1 MVRVLVSVNLP
12 TGARK
17 IGVVV
22 SGVTALMPLHMSNAV
37 LNPTVI
43 MSGAVS
49 AYIPERTA

>member
-17 IGVVV
+17 MGVVV
-22 SGVTALMPLHMSNAV
+22 SRVTALIALHMSHAV

-43 MSGAVS
+43 MSGVVS
-49 AYIPERTA
+49 AYIPKMTA